1 MQIFFI
7 SIVVACAAIILF
19 IYLIKV
25 RPKKKYRVNS
35 IYTDALNA
43 MLKADKSRA
52 ITLLR
57 NVVKEDS
64 NHIEA
69 YIQLGN
75 IIRDDNPQQALKIH
89 QTLTVRPNLDTHVR
103 LEIFKSLAEDYER
116 IGNFNKAKKE
126 AESILK
132 IDKQNK
138 WAVNFLLKMSEMIE
152 DWDSATEKFLQLQKI
167 NNNQD
172 FNQLSKY
179 LVYKGRDEINNG
191 DFHKA
196 ELFFNKAIKK
206 TPEFGLPYKYLGDLK
221 MINRDLINAI
231 KLWEKFIE
239 LSPGKAHLVFDNM
252 EAALFDLGRYSEV
265 EKFYRRIIEFN
276 KNDLEAGIKLANVLN
291 EKGEEN
297 SAIELIDRLINSGN
311 DKISVL
317 LMKLKL
323 SLSIKTPIELAHQI
337 DEILKSIDNNEN

>member
-1 MQIFFI
+1 LQLFFI
-7 SIVVACAAIILF
+7 SILVVCAAIILL
-19 IYLIKV
+19 IYLIKI
-25 RPKKKYRVNS
+25 RPKKKYRINS

-43 MLKADKSRA
+43 MLKADKTRA
-52 ITLLR
+52 INLLR
-57 NVVKEDS
+57 DVVKEDS

-89 QTLTVRPNLDTHVR
+89 QTLTVRPNLDKHIR
-103 LEIFKSLAEDYER
+103 LEIFKSLAEDYECM
-116 IGNFNKAKKE
+116 GSFSKAKKE

-138 WAVNFLLKMSEMIE
+138 WAVSFLLKMSEMIE
-152 DWDSATEKFLQLQKI
+152 DWDSATEEFIQLQKI

-172 FNQLSKY
+172 FNQLTKY
-179 LVYKGRDEINNG
+179 LVYKGRDEIKNG
-191 DFHKA
+191 DLHNA
-196 ELFFNKAIKK
+196 ELLFNKAIKK
-206 TPEFGLPYKYLGDLK
+206 TPEFGLPYKYLGDIK

-239 LSPGKAHLVFDNM
+239 LSPEKAYLVFDDM

-265 EKFYRRIIEFN
+265 EKFYRRIIDVN

>member
-7 SIVVACAAIILF
+7 SIVVTCAAIFLF
-19 IYLIKV
+19 LYLIKF

-52 ITLLR
+52 IALLR
-57 NVVKEDS
+57 DVVKEDS

-75 IIRDDNPQQALKIH
+75 IVRDDNPQQALKIH
-89 QTLTVRPNLDTHVR
+89 QTLTVRPNLDKYVR

-138 WAVNFLLKMSEMIE
+138 WAINFLLKMSEMVE
-152 DWDSATEKFLQLQKI
+152 DWDSATEKFIQLQKI

-172 FNQLSKY
+172 SNQL
-179 LVYKGRDEINNG
+179 
-191 DFHKA
+191 
-196 ELFFNKAIKK
+196 
-206 TPEFGLPYKYLGDLK
+206 T
-221 MINRDLINAI
+221 
-231 KLWEKFIE
+231 
-239 LSPGKAHLVFDNM
+239 
-252 EAALFDLGRYSEV
+252 
-265 EKFYRRIIEFN
+265 
-276 KNDLEAGIKLANVLN
+276 
-291 EKGEEN
+291 
-297 SAIELIDRLINSGN
+297 
-311 DKISVL
+311 
-317 LMKLKL
+317 KLK
-323 SLSIKTPIELAHQI
+323 
-337 DEILKSIDNNEN
+337 